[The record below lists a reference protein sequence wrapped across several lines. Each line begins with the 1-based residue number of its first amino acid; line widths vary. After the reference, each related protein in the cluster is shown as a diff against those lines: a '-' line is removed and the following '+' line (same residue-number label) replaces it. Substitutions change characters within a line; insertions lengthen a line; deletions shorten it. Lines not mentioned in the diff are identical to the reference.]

1 MNIYT
6 FELGLHNISNH
17 CDYFDILAGASYQ
30 ATNRDSR
37 KFTNQHSPERNPP
50 IKRQIA
56 TRGYNINGL
65 VTKVDVLMGGLFFPL

>member
-6 FELGLHNISNH
+6 FDLGLDNISNH
-17 CDYFDILAGASYQ
+17 CDYFDILEGASYQ
-30 ATNRDSR
+30 ATNRGSR

-56 TRGYNINGL
+56 TRGHNINGQ
-65 VTKVDVLMGGLFFPL
+65 VSDVDVPL